1 MQITE
6 NRAKQQ
12 KQIIDKIQSI
22 FDNAEHIYRFQL
34 DVEGGV
40 DMVTRIQYTVVEN
53 LIPDD
58 DTEVGK

>member
-22 FDNAEHIYRFQL
+22 FDNAEHIYRFQI

-40 DMVTRIQYTVVEN
+40 DRVTRIQYTVVEN
-53 LIPDD
+53 LVD
-58 DTEVGK
+58 EGKEER

>member
-1 MQITE
+1 MAITE

-22 FDNAEHIYRFQL
+22 FDNAEHIYRFQF

-40 DMVTRIQYTVVEN
+40 DRVTRIQYTVVEN
-53 LIPDD
+53 LV
-58 DTEVGK
+58 EEGKEER

>member
-22 FDNAEHIYRFQL
+22 FDNAEHIVQFQFE
-34 DVEGGV
+34 VNGGV
-40 DMVTRIQYTVVEN
+40 ESVTRIQYTVVEN
-53 LIPDD
+53 LV
-58 DTEVGK
+58 EEGKEER

>member
-22 FDNAEHIYRFQL
+22 FNNAEHIVQFQF
-34 DVEGGV
+34 EINGGV
-40 DMVTRIQYTVVEN
+40 GMVTRVRYTVVEN
-53 LIPDD
+53 LVEEDKC
-58 DTEVGK
+58 TE

>member
-22 FDNAEHIYRFQL
+22 FDNAEHIYHFQI
-34 DVEGGV
+34 DVEGGF
-40 DMVTRIQYTVVEN
+40 DRVTRIQYTVVEN
-53 LIPDD
+53 LVD
-58 DTEVGK
+58 EGKEER

>member
-22 FDNAEHIYRFQL
+22 FDNAEHIKEFQFQII
-34 DVEGGV
+34 GGV
-40 DMVTRIQYTVVEN
+40 EMVTTIRYTVVEN
-53 LIPDD
+53 LV
-58 DTEVGK
+58 EKGEQNV

>member
-22 FDNAEHIYRFQL
+22 FDNAEHIQQFQF
-34 DVEGGV
+34 EINGGV
-40 DMVTRIQYTVVEN
+40 GMVTRVRYTMVEN
-53 LIPDD
+53 LI
-58 DTEVGK
+58 EEGKGTD